1 MAPRRRLSRRCSSPE
16 PGDAIAAHR
25 WQPQPGLLVNEQVL
39 DLIAARRIYDA
50 WSLLRSELGD
60 AVHRYVHQRARG
72 ADTDAVIQGIWND
85 VYRALPDYRP
95 GRTVLSWLLALARA
109 RLALGAPSTGSLS
122 VAHALYAAR
131 TSERV
136 ALNRRDLPAL
146 EQAIAARP
154 EDEREL
160 LELRYVNHLR
170 ADEIAAILGT
180 SARRVERDLMAI
192 VENLVGG
199 ADGLRPRRF

>member
-1 MAPRRRLSRRCSSPE
+1 M
-16 PGDAIAAHR
+16 
-25 WQPQPGLLVNEQVL
+25 NEQVL
-39 DLIAARRIYDA
+39 ELIAARQIYDA

-60 AVHRYVHQRARG
+60 AVHRYVEQRARG
-72 ADTDAVIQGIWND
+72 ADPRPIIQGVWND

-109 RLALGAPSTGSLS
+109 RLALGAPSTGSRS
-122 VAHALYAAR
+122 VAHALFAAR

-136 ALNRRDLPAL
+136 PVNRRDLPAL

-160 LELRYVNHLR
+160 LELRYVNNLR
-170 ADEIAAILGT
+170 ADEIATILGT
-180 SARRVERDLMAI
+180 SPRRIERDLMAI
-192 VENLVGG
+192 VENLVGA
-199 ADGLRPRRF
+199 ADGRRARRF